1 MRISGSGK
9 AVMADRGTVIA
20 SDGGGIAPATGAVMG
35 RVDGDDGGTLRAGSN
50 AARQVA
56 EAAASAAEAREQAS
70 EVQKITQ
77 LTLQRA
83 AKKEK
88 ALLAEV
94 EELKAEIKAMK
105 ERRLEA
111 GKELGNVKVELSK
124 ARASLAHA
132 QEGQGRVAELEERL
146 RQESEE
152 HFALKLKH
160 DVLVDMYTLQM
171 LDMDHLQEKLAAG
184 CVGPPAARAPVHSRS
199 LPRSVEEKRR
209 GLGGSSSVSHTSASP
224 R

>member
-35 RVDGDDGGTLRAGSN
+35 RVGGDDGGTLRSGSN
-50 AARQVA
+50 AARLVA

-124 ARASLAHA
+124 ARASLVHA
-132 QEGQGRVAELEERL
+132 QEGQGRVVAELEERL

-184 CVGPPAARAPVHSRS
+184 CVGLPWPAAASPTHRSPPAAWRRS
-199 LPRSVEEKRR
+199 GE
-209 GLGGSSSVSHTSASP
+209 G
-224 R
+224 